1 MDLSLKAEEL
11 FKISGEVLE
20 RRLWKLIAGN
30 DDLGKF
36 SLIIICPSCKYKL
49 IMLPGYKVVV
59 IIYIRIVTM
68 LPRVK

>member
-1 MDLSLKAEEL
+1 MDLSSKAEEI
-11 FKISGEVLE
+11 FKISDEI

-36 SLIIICPSCKYKL
+36 SLIIICLSCKYKL
-49 IMLPGYKVVV
+49 IMLPWYKIVV

>member
-1 MDLSLKAEEL
+1 MDLSLKADEI
-11 FKISGEVLE
+11 FKILDEI
-20 RRLWKLIAGN
+20 RRLWKPIAGN

-49 IMLPGYKVVV
+49 IMLPWYKIVV

>member
-1 MDLSLKAEEL
+1 MDLSLKAEEI
-11 FKISGEVLE
+11 FKISDEI
-20 RRLWKLIAGN
+20 RRLWKLIADN

-36 SLIIICPSCKYKL
+36 SLIIICTSCKYKL
-49 IMLPGYKVVV
+49 IMLPGYKIVV

>member
-1 MDLSLKAEEL
+1 MDLSLKAEEI
-11 FKISGEVLE
+11 FKISDEVL
-20 RRLWKLIAGN
+20 RLWKLIAGN

-49 IMLPGYKVVV
+49 IMLIGHKIVV